1 MTVIEQYSV
10 PGMKRIKSIHFVGIG
25 GSGMCGIA
33 EVLINQGYE
42 VSGSDLKDGEST
54 LRLRSLG
61 ASISN
66 KHDSKLVGN
75 ADLVVMSSAISIDN
89 VEVKAAR
96 KHGIPVIQ
104 RAEMLGELMRYRHGI
119 AIAGTMVK
127 PQQLA

>member
-42 VSGSDLKDGEST
+42 VSGSDLKEAEAT

-61 ASISN
+61 ALVSN
-66 KHDSKLVGN
+66 KHDPKLVES
-75 ADLVVMSSAISIDN
+75 ADLVVLSSAISKEN
-89 VEVKAAR
+89 AEVRAAR
-96 KHGIPVIQ
+96 KRNYQ
-104 RAEMLGELMRYRHGI
+104 AWL
-119 AIAGTMVK
+119 
-127 PQQLA
+127 QQ